1 MAPAVPVRTKNNNRK
16 ISLQEY
22 QICLHF
28 VVNLIHSVS
37 YKCIFML
44 LASKYLIMPHR
55 GLVIMMFRRN
65 LLWDIKGDK
74 ATLLS
79 FSVAL
84 FFVLVFVLK

>member
-44 LASKYLIMPHR
+44 YLIMPHR
-55 GLVIMMFRRN
+55 GLVIMMFRRD